1 MIGFDF
7 WVQLFVLLACLF
19 YAAPRGG
26 MTLGLMGGIG
36 LIIFIFGFGLKPGKP
51 PVDVILTIMAVV
63 CAGATLQA
71 AGGLDCLLSIAE
83 KILRNHPRFV
93 CYLAPYLCWFLT
105 VLCGTG
111 HQEQHPSGTP
121 DGCFH
126 DRRSD
131 GRDLLAGCCG
141 CCVDGGFA

>member
-63 CAGATLQA
+63 RASFATSLRIFAG
-71 AGGLDCLLSIAE
+71 S
-83 KILRNHPRFV
+83 
-93 CYLAPYLCWFLT
+93 
-105 VLCGTG
+105 
-111 HQEQHPSGTP
+111 
-121 DGCFH
+121 
-126 DRRSD
+126 
-131 GRDLLAGCCG
+131 
-141 CCVDGGFA
+141 

>member
-83 KILRNHPRFV
+83 KILRNHSRFV

-105 VLCGTG
+105 VLCVRVTLFTRCCPLFMTW
-111 HQEQHPSGTP
+111 PSRTTSVRNARWLLP
-121 DGCFH
+121 
-126 DRRSD
+126 RSPL
-131 GRDLLAGCCG
+131 RWA
-141 CCVDGGFA
+141 

>member
-93 CYLAPYLCWFLT
+93 CYLAPYLCWFSAVRVTLFT
-105 VLCGTG
+105 RCCPLFMTW
-111 HQEQHPSGTP
+111 PSRTTSVRNARWLLP
-121 DGCFH
+121 
-126 DRRSD
+126 RSPL
-131 GRDLLAGCCG
+131 RWA
-141 CCVDGGFA
+141 